1 MIPVTAET
9 ILAVYVMLKAFP
21 PFSRW
26 GLPAKINTE
35 SVPYKSFR
43 ADFNP
48 NTNTLRVSHTKVMT
62 FHCLVEAV
70 AHEMCHMRQD
80 VIGRWPMRGDHNADF
95 QRMAKQVCKHFPF
108 DPGNF

>member
-1 MIPVTAET
+1 MRFVTAER
-9 ILAVYVMLKAFP
+9 ILAVYVMLRAFP
-21 PFSRW
+21 PFNRW

-35 SVPYKSFR
+35 AVPYKSFR

-48 NTNTLRVSHTKVMT
+48 NTHTMRVSYVKVTT

-70 AHEMCHMRQD
+70 GHEICHMRQD
-80 VIGRWPMRGDHNADF
+80 KIGRWPVKDEHNADF

-108 DPGNF
+108 DFGNF